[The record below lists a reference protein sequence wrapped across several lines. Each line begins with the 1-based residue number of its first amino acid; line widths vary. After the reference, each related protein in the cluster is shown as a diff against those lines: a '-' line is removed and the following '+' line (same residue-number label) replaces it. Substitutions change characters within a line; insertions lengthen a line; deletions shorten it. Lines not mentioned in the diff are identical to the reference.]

1 MRLVKDGRPSVETKY
16 LFRKQLMNL
25 AKRKFEEN
33 KDLISLAHSH
43 DEHGDQN
50 ELDFEN
56 LDEDQPSSD
65 FLFGSKGMFEYSADD
80 GEVKAE
86 SEEIPEDVQAEA
98 DRNLLEQLTLLSDEI
113 KHMSEGEAVNKEEV
127 AYFTPEIEDFKAMF
141 SSEITLSVSDEEKEP
156 LENVTEEGNDV
167 NKESAERVTDLDDHV
182 VTGVAPSVTETE
194 LNDEVTSGK
203 METDLSVHEEENA
216 VNSVA
221 QDEVKTVSDDHG
233 KEEQSTD
240 LAQDETKINSNLN
253 DIEEEQAEVVLS
265 DNEYE
270 VYTDLEEEDIS
281 EETQID

>member
-1 MRLVKDGRPSVETKY
+1 
-16 LFRKQLMNL
+16 MNL

-43 DEHGDQN
+43 DELGDQN
-50 ELDFEN
+50 EPDFEN

-65 FLFGSKGMFEYSADD
+65 FLFSSKGMFEYAADD

-98 DRNLLEQLTLLSDEI
+98 DKNLLEQLTVLSDEI
-113 KHMSEGEAVNKEEV
+113 KQMSEGETVSKEEV

-141 SSEITLSVSDEEKEP
+141 SREITLSDEEKEP
-156 LENVTEEGNDV
+156 LENVTEELNEVYKG
-167 NKESAERVTDLDDHV
+167 SAERVTDLDDHM
-182 VTGVAPSVTETE
+182 VTGVASSVTETE
-194 LNDEVTSGK
+194 LNDEVTSSK
-203 METDLSVHEEENA
+203 METDFSVREEENA

-253 DIEEEQAEVVLS
+253 DIEEEQAEVVQS

-270 VYTDLEEEDIS
+270 IYTDPEEEDIS